1 MTAIRTCILSVVC
14 ALVVAAGDAAS
25 AGDAVCAVDRFQ
37 GATSPAGA
45 EVHMRVLNIGRP
57 CTIANHGMPAE
68 RAHPAESGA
77 ITEAARH
84 GTAAF
89 SAPDAVYMP
98 AAGFAGS
105 DAFAYEA
112 FAKGRND
119 ERLRLRVRV
128 KVDVVAP

>member
-1 MTAIRTCILSVVC
+1 MPALRTFTLSVAC
-14 ALVVAAGDAAS
+14 ALVAAAGDAAS

-37 GATSPAGA
+37 GATLPAGA

-77 ITEAARH
+77 ITEPARH
-84 GTAAF
+84 GSAVFA
-89 SAPDAVYMP
+89 APDAVYMP
-98 AAGFAGS
+98 APGFAGS

-112 FAKGRND
+112 FAKGRSD
-119 ERLRLRVRV
+119 ERLHLRVRV
-128 KVDVVAP
+128 KVDVVLP

>member
-1 MTAIRTCILSVVC
+1 MTALRTSALSLVC
-14 ALVVAAGDAAS
+14 AFVVAAGDAA
-25 AGDAVCAVDRFQ
+25 AARDAVCAVDRFQ
-37 GATSPAGA
+37 DATSPAGA

-57 CTIANHGMPAE
+57 CTIVNHGMPAE

-77 ITEAARH
+77 ITQAAHH

-89 SAPDAVYMP
+89 AAPDAVYMP
-98 AAGFAGS
+98 AVGFAGS

-112 FAKGRND
+112 YAKGRSD

-128 KVDVVAP
+128 KVDVALP